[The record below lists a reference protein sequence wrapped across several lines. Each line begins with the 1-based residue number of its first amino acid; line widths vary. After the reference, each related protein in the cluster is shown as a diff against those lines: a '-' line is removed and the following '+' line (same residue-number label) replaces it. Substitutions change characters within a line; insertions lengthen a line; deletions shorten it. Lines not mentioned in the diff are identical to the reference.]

1 MRATQDINA
10 KPLPRIAYSQRP
22 DATPEAEVS
31 VLASIYKLVTS
42 SHARN
47 EATRPGS
54 PDAAKEIKNDSRH
67 CHRNT

>member
-1 MRATQDINA
+1 VKTEPLRITVRPHSDSTSEQARDARAQAWAFAFETFRKQ
-10 KPLPRIAYSQRP
+10 
-22 DATPEAEVS
+22 
-31 VLASIYKLVTS
+31 
-42 SHARN
+42 